1 MNEELKKQ
9 KNYWDKEVAAFDAI
23 YSHDKGCL
31 GNLAD
36 RLLRWDMYKRFEYT
50 MANSEPIEGR
60 TFLDVGCGTGRYS
73 LEYAR
78 RKARL
83 VVGLDISTEM
93 VKTCSKRAEALGF
106 ADSARFIH
114 GDPLGFEPETPF
126 DVTIAIGLFD
136 YIKDPLPVVRKMAA
150 MTRDRVIISFPTIWT
165 WKAAVRKIRLGMA
178 NCDVFFYT
186 KGQVAHLMREAGF
199 ERFDIEKIGQL
210 YCVTGYKTSSE

>member
-1 MNEELKKQ
+1 MNEDLKRQ
-9 KNYWDKEVAAFDAI
+9 KDYWDKEVAAFDAI
-23 YSHDKGCL
+23 YSHDKGFL

-50 MANSEPIEGR
+50 MANSEPIERR

-93 VKTCSKRAEALGF
+93 VKTCTERAKSLGF
-106 ADSARFIH
+106 SGCTRFVH
-114 GDPLGFEPETPF
+114 GHLLGLEPDELF
-126 DVTIAIGLFD
+126 DVTIGIGLFD
-136 YIKDPLPVVRKMAA
+136 YIKDPLPVVRKMADVS
-150 MTRDRVIISFPTIWT
+150 RDRVIISFPTVWT
-165 WKAAVRKIRLGMA
+165 WKAPVRKVRLSMG

-186 KGQVAHLMREAGF
+186 KAHVSRLMTEAGF
-199 ERFDIEKIGQL
+199 KRFDIEKIGQL
-210 YCVTGYKTSSE
+210 YCVTGYR